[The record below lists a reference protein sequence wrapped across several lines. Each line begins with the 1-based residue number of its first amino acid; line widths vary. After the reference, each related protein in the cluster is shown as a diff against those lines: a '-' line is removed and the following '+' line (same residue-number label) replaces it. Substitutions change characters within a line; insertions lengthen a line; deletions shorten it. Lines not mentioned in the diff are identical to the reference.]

1 MSLLEHERPDAGIA
15 VLRLN
20 RPEVRNAMDRA
31 LLAELEGALASL
43 AADDE
48 LRVLVISTTSTR
60 ALCAGA
66 DVGESLSAAE
76 GVQRM
81 EAFARFYSAIEAF
94 PAVTVAVAVG
104 NCVGAGA
111 ELVAGCDLRV
121 AGDNLKL
128 AWAGARL
135 GVPVGP
141 ARLAP
146 LVGLAIAKE
155 LVFTGRVVGAEEA
168 VGLHLASRVVGAEE
182 AEAAALELARA
193 VAANN
198 GPGIRGLKR
207 KFHAY
212 ASLAAHVADENAAL
226 VAFQRDGG
234 GLPQGAG
241 RD

>member
-1 MSLLEHERPDAGIA
+1 
-15 VLRLN
+15 
-20 RPEVRNAMDRA
+20 MDRA
-31 LLAELEGALASL
+31 LLAALEAELARL
-43 AADDE
+43 AADDD
-48 LRVLVISTTSTR
+48 LRVLVISTTNVR

-66 DVGESLSAAE
+66 DVGEQLTAAE
-76 GVQRM
+76 GVERM
-81 EAFARFYSAIEAF
+81 AAFSRFYSAIEAF
-94 PAVTVAVAVG
+94 PAVTIAVAVG

-121 AGDNLKL
+121 GGDNLKL

-141 ARLAP
+141 ARLLP
-146 LVGLAIAKE
+146 LVGMSVAKD
-155 LVFTGRVVGAEEA
+155 LVLTGRVVQADEAER
-168 VGLHLASRVVGAEE
+168 LHLLHRVAPAAG
-182 AEAAALELARA
+182 AEAAAVELARA

-207 KFHAY
+207 RFHEY
-212 ASLAAHVADENAAL
+212 ARLAEATAVENADL

-241 RD
+241 R

>member
-1 MSLLEHERPDAGIA
+1 MSLLEYERPDARIA

-31 LLAELEGALASL
+31 LLAALEERLAEL
-43 AADDE
+43 AADE
-48 LRVLVISTTSTR
+48 ALGVLVISTTNTR

-66 DVGESLSAAE
+66 DVGEALSAEE
-76 GVQRM
+76 GVERM

-94 PAVTVAVAVG
+94 PAVTIAVATG

-121 AGDNLKL
+121 GADNLKL

-141 ARLAP
+141 ARLLP
-146 LVGLAIAKE
+146 LVGMSVAKD
-155 LVFTGRVVGAEEA
+155 LVFTGRVVGADEA
-168 VGLHLASRVVGAEE
+168 LRLALLHRLTPEAEV
-182 AEAAALELARA
+182 EAAALELAQA

-198 GPGIRGLKR
+198 GPGLRHLKR
-207 KFHAY
+207 RFHAY
-212 ASLAAHVADENAAL
+212 ADLAACVDDENGEL
-226 VAFQRDGG
+226 VAFQREGG
-234 GLPQGAG
+234 GLPQGGG
-241 RD
+241 RG

>member
-1 MSLLEHERPDAGIA
+1 MSLLEHERLDAGIH

-20 RPEVRNAMDRA
+20 RPGVRNAMDRA
-31 LLAELEGALASL
+31 ILAELDVSLADL
-43 AADDE
+43 AADE
-48 LRVLVISTTSTR
+48 GLRVLVISTTSVT

-66 DVGESLSAAE
+66 DVGEVLTAAE
-76 GVQRM
+76 GVERM
-81 EAFARFYSAIEAF
+81 EAFARFYAAIEAF

-121 AGDNLKL
+121 GGDNLKL

-146 LVGLAIAKE
+146 LVGLSIAKE
-155 LVFTGRVVGAEEA
+155 LVFTGRVVGADEA
-168 VGLHLASRVVGAEE
+168 HALHLLHRVAPADV
-182 AEAAALELARA
+182 AEASAVELAHA

-198 GPGIRGLKR
+198 GPGVRQLKR
-207 KFHAY
+207 MFHAD
-212 ASLAAHVADENAAL
+212 ADLPEHVARENAAL
-226 VAFQRDGG
+226 VRFQREGG
-234 GLPQGAG
+234 GLPQGGG
-241 RD
+241 R